1 VTGTSFSLKLAR
13 PAILTAMAAIAIV
26 GAGLAFA
33 PGAVAEGDNAAA
45 EDLAKGREIFIDWSC
60 GSCHELQDAGA
71 NGHVGPSLD
80 GNDRLSKQF
89 VLDRVTNGMGA
100 MPGFG
105 GQMTDEE
112 IDQLSTYISAVS
124 KPAG

>member
-1 VTGTSFSLKLAR
+1 MTETTTSTRLAR
-13 PAILTAMAAIAIV
+13 PVIIAATAALAILV
-26 GAGLAFA
+26 SGLALVQ
-33 PGAVAEGDNAAA
+33 GARAEGDSPAA
-45 EDLAKGREIFIDWSC
+45 EELVKGREIFIDWSC
-60 GSCHELQDAGA
+60 GSCHELHDAGA

-80 GNDRLSKQF
+80 RNDRLSKQF
-89 VLDRVTNGMGA
+89 VVDRVTNGMGA

-112 IDQLSTYISAVS
+112 IDQLAAYIATVT